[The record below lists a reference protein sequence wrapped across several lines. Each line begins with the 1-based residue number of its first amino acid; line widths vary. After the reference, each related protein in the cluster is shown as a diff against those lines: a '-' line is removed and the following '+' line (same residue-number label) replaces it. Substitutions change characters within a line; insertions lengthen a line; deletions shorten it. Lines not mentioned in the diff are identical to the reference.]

1 MMGASSVDEIRRHI
15 KGRHL
20 TLKAIPKAAKTEL
33 AGTDSSGV
41 LRIRLKAAPEKGEAN
56 KELLRFLSRELGAQ
70 VRLIRGATS
79 RMKTVEIWE

>member
-1 MMGASSVDEIRRHI
+1 MMGASSADEIRRHI

-20 TLKAIPKAAKTEL
+20 TLKVIPKAAKTEL
-33 AGTDSSGV
+33 AGTDSSGM

-79 RMKTVEIWE
+79 RTKTVEI